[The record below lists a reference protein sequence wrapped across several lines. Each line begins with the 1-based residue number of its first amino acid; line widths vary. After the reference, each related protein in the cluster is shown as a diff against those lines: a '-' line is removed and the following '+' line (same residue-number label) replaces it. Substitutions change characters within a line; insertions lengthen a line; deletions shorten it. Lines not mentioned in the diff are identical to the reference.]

1 MVLFYNNSVA
11 YNTSCA
17 ASVPS
22 GVVGG
27 EVCQIEKSTCN
38 FFIKIMGIHP
48 IINFT
53 SV

>member
-27 EVCQIEKSTCN
+27 EVCQIEKSTVL
-38 FFIKIMGIHP
+38 IKIMGIHP